1 MGSAQTKRRSATVA
15 TVKELYYDQAR
26 EMVKN
31 SRHPDTIT
39 PENVYQKGNEA
50 NRRIVEN
57 LVAGTIHPKSH
68 FANAEAMEKLAELTA
83 QGKSCLILS
92 EHYSNFDIPSI
103 FYLLQQASK
112 KAAEVAD
119 RIVAIASLK
128 LNITSDFVLAFAESF
143 SRVVVYPSR
152 SLEAL
157 AGTDTYD
164 AEKTYSREINR
175 AALKQMIRLK
185 YDGHI
190 ILVFPAGTRY
200 RPGKPDTKRVLKEV
214 DSYLKSFDYMV
225 FVGSAGN
232 ILVPNPTEKMELD
245 EVHTDVLV
253 HCASDVIECSE
264 FRRAAREAA
273 PPDSDLKQAAAD
285 AVSVALNELHA
296 KAEAERAKHV

>member
-1 MGSAQTKRRSATVA
+1 MASVM
-15 TVKELYYDQAR
+15 ELYYDRAV

-39 PENVYQKGNEA
+39 PENVYQEGNLL
-50 NRRIVEN
+50 NRRVVEG
-57 LVAGTIHPKSH
+57 VVSDIIRPESH
-68 FANAEAMEKLAELTA
+68 FANVEAMEKLADLAA

-92 EHYSNFDIPSI
+92 EHYSNFDIPTI
-103 FYLLQQASK
+103 FYLLQKAGK

-143 SRVVVYPSR
+143 TRVVVYPSR

-157 AGTDTYD
+157 VGTEKYE

-185 YDGHI
+185 YDGRI

-200 RPGKPDTKRVLKEV
+200 RPGKADTKRILKEV

-225 FVGSAGN
+225 FVGTAGN

-245 EVHTDVLV
+245 EIHHDVLV
-253 HCASDVIECSE
+253 HYASDVIECSE
-264 FRRAAREAA
+264 FRRKAREAA
-273 PPDSDLKQAAAD
+273 PADSDLKQAAAD
-285 AVSVALNELHA
+285 AVSVALDELHA
-296 KAEAERAKHV
+296 QAEAERAKHL